1 MLEQVHNLIDESKQD
16 NWQVYLLL
24 GASGVA
30 FSEYAGIYF
39 ITGLLHSLDGTVVLS
54 GYTVDDL
61 LISACQGSFIAILGN
76 WMFSQGDS
84 FFAFG
89 TDSFNTKEVAVL
101 VRVGLMTLL
110 GVLGGLVIPDLI
122 HSHAE
127 FVVVQTFG
135 LVILIGYSLVHTDIV
150 DWNISNEIP
159 VIVAGFI
166 LAGFPFVV

>member
-1 MLEQVHNLIDESKQD
+1 MLEQVYNVIDESEQD
-16 NWQVYLLL
+16 NWQIYLLM
-24 GASGVA
+24 VA
-30 FSEYAGIYF
+30 LVIAFGEYADLYF
-39 ITGLLHSLDGTVVLS
+39 ITGPLHSLDGTVVLS
-54 GYTVDDL
+54 YTIDEL
-61 LISACQGSFIAILGN
+61 LISACQGSFIAILGS

-84 FFAFG
+84 FFAFW

-122 HSHAE
+122 HNNAE

-135 LVILIGYSLVHTDIV
+135 VVILIGYWLVHTDIV
-150 DWNISNEIP
+150 DWKISNELP
-159 VIVAGFI
+159 VIFAGVT